1 MDWILPFRFV
11 QNPDKSSMSIFKVA
25 QTHAPLHSCILK
37 NPCDERPIARA
48 RSHIR
53 NKADVWK
60 RKPPSP
66 SRLRNCKAAWQH
78 SSYCKFDHLSN
89 HWFCGRAGLAIAILA
104 LKTLEPGGREFDPG
118 MGWCPSRFRRSGRSG
133 LAGVISQRTWLFYND
148 LFSFFYNKKQKKKNK
163 NRRTRR
169 STT

>member
-11 QNPDKSSMSIFKVA
+11 QNPDKSSTSIFKVA

-104 LKTLEPGGREFDPG
+104 MKT
-118 MGWCPSRFRRSGRSG
+118 W
-133 LAGVISQRTWLFYND
+133 
-148 LFSFFYNKKQKKKNK
+148 
-163 NRRTRR
+163 TRR
-169 STT
+169 SRVRSRHGLMPVKVSNERPIRTSWGYFPANLALL